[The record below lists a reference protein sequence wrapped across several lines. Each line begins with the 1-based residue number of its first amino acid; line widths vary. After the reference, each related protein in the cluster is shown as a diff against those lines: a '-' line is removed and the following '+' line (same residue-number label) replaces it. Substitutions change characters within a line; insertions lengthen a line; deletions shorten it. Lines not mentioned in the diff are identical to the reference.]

1 MKYDPKN
8 AATKCLPAGE
18 YPASIYGVTDT
29 DRDGNK
35 LVSKKGEDK
44 ERVTFEVYHNGAVR
58 YVNQDF
64 TAVSMLFL
72 YQKLAKALG
81 QGEAFKAGQFEAG
94 NHIGDNLVLAI
105 EIEES
110 EQYGDKNVIKA
121 FKPKQEGAA
130 APQPAAPQRVQAPRP
145 EIPRQQT
152 APKPRAAE
160 HPLATARE
168 MDPNDVPFAPGDHLF
183 N

>member
-8 AATKCLPAGE
+8 AATKLLPEGE
-18 YPASIYGVTDT
+18 YPASVYGVTDT

-81 QGEAFKAGQFEAG
+81 QGEAFKAGQFEAS
-94 NHIGDNLVLAI
+94 NHIGDNLVIAI

-110 EQYGDKNVIKA
+110 DQYGDKNVIKA
-121 FKPKQEGAA
+121 FKPKAQGAA
-130 APQPAAPQRVQAPRP
+130 QPSNSPAF
-145 EIPRQQT
+145 PRQST
-152 APKPRAAE
+152 APKSAAPAGNE
-160 HPLATARE
+160 RE
-168 MDPNDVPFAPGDHLF
+168 MDPSQIPF
-183 N
+183 